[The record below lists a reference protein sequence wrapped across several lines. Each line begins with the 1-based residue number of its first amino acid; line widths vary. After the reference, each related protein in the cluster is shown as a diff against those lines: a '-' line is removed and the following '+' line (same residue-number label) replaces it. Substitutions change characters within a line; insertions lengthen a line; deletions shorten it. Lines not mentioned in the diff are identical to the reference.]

1 MFKYNKRLQYPV
13 DIKKKD
19 LKMAKYLV
27 TQYGGSNGELAAALR
42 YLNQRYTMPDNKGKA
57 LLTDIGTEE
66 LAHVE
71 MISTMI
77 YQLMKDATLE
87 EIKEAGLDTHYAEH
101 NKALYPTDANGVPF
115 TVTYFATTGDP
126 LADIAEDMAAE
137 QKARAVYENLI
148 DLTTDPDVIGPLL
161 WLRQREIVHYTRFKE
176 LFDYYDKKLKKG
188 ENKMADN
195 GINSNNI
202 SNQMNNNMNNFNSM
216 ENYDMDNFNLFN
228 PMLMS
233 NRTNYDRSHKY

>member
-1 MFKYNKRLQYPV
+1 MFSYTKRLQYPV
-13 DIKKKD
+13 DIKRKD

-27 TQYGGSNGELAAALR
+27 TQYGGSNGELAASLR
-42 YLNQRYTMPDNKGKA
+42 YLNQRFTMPDDKGKA

-77 YQLMKDATLE
+77 YQLMKDATLA

-101 NKALYPTDANGVPF
+101 AKALFPTDASGVPF
-115 TVTYFATTGDP
+115 TTGYFATTGDP
-126 LADIAEDMAAE
+126 LADLSEDMAAE

-148 DLTTDPDVIGPLL
+148 DLTNDPDVIGPLL

-176 LFDYYDKKLKKG
+176 LFEYYEKQL
-188 ENKMADN
+188 NN
-195 GINSNNI
+195 NTNNLNTNNNNI
-202 SNQMNNNMNNFNSM
+202 NNQIMNRMPNNQLNSQYMNQYRQM
-216 ENYDMDNFNLFN
+216 M
-228 PMLMS
+228 
-233 NRTNYDRSHKY
+233 

>member
-1 MFKYNKRLQYPV
+1 MFSYKKRLQYPIN
-13 DIKKKD
+13 IKKKD

-42 YLNQRYTMPDNKGKA
+42 YLNQRYTMPDEKGKA

-77 YQLMKDATLE
+77 YQLTKDATLE
-87 EIKEAGLDTHYAEH
+87 ELKEAGLDSHYAEH

-115 TVTYFATTGDP
+115 TVAYFATTGDP
-126 LADIAEDMAAE
+126 LADISENMAAE

-148 DLTTDPDVIGPLL
+148 DLATDPDVIGPLL
-161 WLRQREIVHYTRFKE
+161 WLRQREIVHFARFKE
-176 LFDYYDKKLKKG
+176 LFEHYEKMYK
-188 ENKMADN
+188 NKETIQNTNTIIFDDL
-195 GINSNNI
+195 NN
-202 SNQMNNNMNNFNSM
+202 
-216 ENYDMDNFNLFN
+216 YLRD
-228 PMLMS
+228 
-233 NRTNYDRSHKY
+233 